1 MTSEYQDNRFKLEES
16 LLENQVVGFDE
27 NDNKIVKKRQ
37 SLPHHSTLVREI
49 PSSKFSSRRNTGGL
63 EKLTLGLRKF
73 PIHVDYNNKYSST
86 VDSESPIFSDYDDT
100 DLNPNILVI
109 YLNRQKQKAPSKNF
123 VGTKNFK
130 KIDSPNSTNTFEDTI
145 ENDYKQQK
153 ATENNMTEV
162 TQKSVDESHQ
172 NKNDENLEDEDNS
185 KDIDTTISKM
195 SMQCLLAIVRCCD
208 EEVKSLPLR

>member
-1 MTSEYQDNRFKLEES
+1 M
-16 LLENQVVGFDE
+16 VGFDE

-63 EKLTLGLRKF
+63 EKLTLGLRKI
-73 PIHVDYNNKYSST
+73 PIRVDYNNKYSST

-100 DLNPNILVI
+100 DLNPNIQVI

-162 TQKSVDESHQ
+162 PQSAIDEK
-172 NKNDENLEDEDNS
+172 NKIDENLEDEDNS